1 MLCFYYNR
9 FKFSCEGDLWI
20 KVTDYKRNRHALYKL
35 TYHLV
40 VVTKYRH
47 KCINEDI
54 MKRLKEIANNL
65 FSKWNCEIIEMSGEE
80 DHIHILFEAP
90 PQINLANTINSFKT
104 VTSRYIRKEF
114 ESHLKNYYWKP
125 VFWSRS
131 YMILTTGGAPLEVI
145 KKYIEEQGKEKTPIP
160 H

>member
-1 MLCFYYNR
+1 M
-9 FKFSCEGDLWI
+9 
-20 KVTDYKRNRHALYKL
+20 TDYKRNRHAVYKL

-47 KCINEDI
+47 KCINDDVME
-54 MKRLKEIANNL
+54 RLKEISNNL
-65 FSKWNCEIIEMSGEE
+65 FCKWNCEIIEMNGEE

-114 ESHLKNYYWKP
+114 EEHLKNYYWKP
-125 VFWSRS
+125 YFWSRS
-131 YMILTTGGAPLEVI
+131 YLILTTGGAPLEVI
-145 KKYIEEQGKEKTPIP
+145 KKYIEEQGRVKN
-160 H
+160 